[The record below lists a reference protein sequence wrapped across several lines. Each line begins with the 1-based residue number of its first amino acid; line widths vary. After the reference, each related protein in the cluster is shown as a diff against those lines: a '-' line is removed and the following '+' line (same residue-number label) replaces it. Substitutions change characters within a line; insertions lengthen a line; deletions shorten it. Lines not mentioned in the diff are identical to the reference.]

1 MVRFGKILKS
11 GSYQYALSPAL
22 LMLPCLPLNAMHY
35 QDRPNIILC
44 MADNLGWGDLGYN
57 GNPVVRTPN
66 LDDMAA
72 SGLRLDNFYSASP
85 TSSPARG
92 SILTGRSPNRFG
104 CFSYGGILRPQE
116 ITVAEALKTAGYV
129 TGHFGKWHL
138 GSVRSNSPV
147 NPGASGFDEW
157 LSSPNFFNNNPILS
171 LEGKAVQLYGE
182 SSMVTVDAAIE
193 FIRKQS
199 GKKQPFL
206 AVVWFASP
214 HPPHEASDKD
224 KMLYADQPEELQDY
238 YGEIT
243 AMDRAVG
250 KLREELKALGIYKNT
265 ILWFNADNGGNK
277 GYSRS
282 PGRGYFGEVYQGGI
296 WVASVIEWPERIPV
310 PGVTGVPCNTFDIYP
325 TLLDITGI
333 KMHNQPPLDGISL
346 LPLFDKKIMAR
357 RKPMGFW
364 QYPDAGKTVSSEQ
377 LMADLLKAQ
386 TSGINDA
393 DSVNLDLTAGLIL
406 KKYPNKKY
414 PGHAAWIDWPL
425 KLHRIESKE
434 GVIKIE
440 LYNLE
445 DDQGER
451 NDLSLINRD
460 RVNSM
465 RSQLE
470 SWLISVV
477 QSLNGDDYR

>member
-1 MVRFGKILKS
+1 MKFRFGFAI
-11 GSYQYALSPAL
+11 SPAFL
-22 LMLPCLPLNAMHY
+22 AISSINHNSAQPHN
-35 QDRPNIILC
+35 RPNIILC
-44 MADNLGWGDLGYN
+44 MADNLGWSDLGYN

-66 LDDMAA
+66 LDSMAA
-72 SGLRLDNFYSASP
+72 TGLRFDNFYSASP

-116 ITVAEALKTAGYV
+116 ITIAEALKTGGYV

-147 NPGASGFDEW
+147 NPGSSGFDEW

-171 LEGKAVQLYGE
+171 MEGKAVQLNGE

-193 FIRKQS
+193 FIRRQS

-214 HPPHEASDKD
+214 HPPHEASEQD
-224 KMLYADQPEELQDY
+224 KMLYAGQPEELKDY

-243 AMDRAVG
+243 AMDRAIG
-250 KLREELKALGIYKNT
+250 KLRQELKTLGIHKNT

-296 WVASVIEWPERIPV
+296 WVASVLEWPDRITIPE
-310 PGVTGVPCNTFDIYP
+310 VTRVPCNTFDIYP

-346 LPLFDKKIMAR
+346 LPLIDKTVKTR

-364 QYPDAGKTVSSEQ
+364 QYPGAGKTVSSEQ
-377 LMADLLKAQ
+377 MMTDLLKEQA
-386 TSGINDA
+386 SGINNV
-393 DSVNLDLTAGLIL
+393 DSAKLDLSAGIIL
-406 KKYPNKKY
+406 KKYPTDKY
-414 PGHAAWIDWPL
+414 PGHAAWIDWPF
-425 KLHRIESKE
+425 KLHRIESTA
-434 GVIKIE
+434 GVIKME

-445 DDQGER
+445 DDQGEQT
-451 NDLSLINRD
+451 DLSLKD
-460 RVNSM
+460 GERVNSM

-470 SWLISVV
+470 AWLTSVV
-477 QSLNGDDYR
+477 ESLNGEDYR